1 VTQSPASKTNA
12 ISVVMIDRL
21 PKGKIRETWWRKVM
35 GLKSQ
40 NYFFVVMT
48 ARLPKSKSG
57 MLPMAARPVDDKSSD
72 TLVVASG

>member
-21 PKGKIRETWWRKVM
+21 PKGKTREIWWRKVM

-48 ARLPKSKSG
+48 ARLG
-57 MLPMAARPVDDKSSD
+57 RLGDGHLLAASPH
-72 TLVVASG
+72 LM

>member
-48 ARLPKSKSG
+48 ARLPTMVVLQS
-57 MLPMAARPVDDKSSD
+57 AR
-72 TLVVASG
+72 